1 MKNVT
6 FKENPYI
13 AVDNEQIQLPK
24 KLVYECIK
32 RISDIVCSL
41 IALIILSP
49 VMLITMIAIY
59 IDDPGSVIFKQVR
72 IGKDGKE
79 FMIYKFRSM
88 KINAEELKEELIDHN
103 QSEGANFKMRH
114 DPRRTRVG
122 KFIRK
127 ASIDE
132 LPQLVN
138 ILKGDMSII
147 GPRPFIPEEQSL
159 LPGDRLLV
167 KPGLSC
173 YWQIGGKNTLSIQ
186 EQIALDRKYVAER
199 SFLVDLKIIIKTFFV
214 IFNKDNK

>member
-1 MKNVT
+1 MKTVT
-6 FKENPYI
+6 FKECPYT
-13 AVDNEQIQLPK
+13 AVDKEQIQLQK
-24 KLVYECIK
+24 KPVYECIK
-32 RISDIVCSL
+32 RMSDIVCSL
-41 IALIILSP
+41 IALSILSP

-59 IDDPGSVIFKQVR
+59 IDDPGAVIFKQIR
-72 IGKDGKE
+72 MGKDGRE

-88 KINAEELKEELIDHN
+88 KINAEDLKEELINRN

-127 ASIDE
+127 TSIDE

-147 GPRPFIPEEQSL
+147 GPRPFIPEEQAI
-159 LPGDRLLV
+159 LPSDRLLV

-173 YWQIGGKNTLSIQ
+173 YWQIGGKNTLSVQ
-186 EQIALDRKYVAER
+186 EQIALDRKYVA
-199 SFLVDLKIIIKTFFV
+199 DIKIIIKTFFV
-214 IFNKDNK
+214 IFNKENK

>member
-49 VMLITMIAIY
+49 VMLITMIAID

-199 SFLVDLKIIIKTFFV
+199 SFMVDIKIIIKTFFV

>member
-6 FKENPYI
+6 FKGNPYI

-199 SFLVDLKIIIKTFFV
+199 SFMVDLKIIIKTFFV

>member
-88 KINAEELKEELIDHN
+88 KINAEELKEELIDNN

-199 SFLVDLKIIIKTFFV
+199 SFMVDIKIIIKTFFV
-214 IFNKDNK
+214 IFNKENK

>member
-199 SFLVDLKIIIKTFFV
+199 SFMVDLKIIIKTFFV